1 MYARSVTVASVGRA
15 DNARP
20 CVPRRRFRASVT
32 RRESAE
38 RPRDDS
44 LRPSAESD
52 LDMVNRCAVCQ
63 DAASDGASI
72 DGTLR
77 DANGRRWPAGPA
89 RTLVSTDATTVA
101 KSARAD
107 GQLGEGAD
115 PNERVRLID
124 CAAQESRAGGLFG
137 STMLTGAQRPAG
149 RRHSPPVGWPAT
161 APTSTIVVGHNC
173 CWTRYWRGTAQNNL
187 ESPGRRFSAGEP
199 WPDKTP
205 RPKSDLSPQN
215 SHKIPRGSPAKTP
228 WIRRPWRSYRPRRNR
243 IRRVSQA
250 NTSRP
255 PNSTGVATRSR

>member
-52 LDMVNRCAVCQ
+52 LDMVNRCVVCH
-63 DAASDGASI
+63 AASDGASV

-89 RTLVSTDATTVA
+89 LTLVSTEATTVA
-101 KSARAD
+101 KLARAH
-107 GQLGEGAD
+107 GQLAEGAD

-124 CAAQESRAGGLFG
+124 GAAPESGAGGLFG

-149 RRHSPPVGWPAT
+149 RRHAPPVGWPAT
-161 APTSTIVVGHNC
+161 APTSTIVVG
-173 CWTRYWRGTAQNNL
+173 RDIGEAQGLRTANVQVN
-187 ESPGRRFSAGEP
+187 AI
-199 WPDKTP
+199 
-205 RPKSDLSPQN
+205 
-215 SHKIPRGSPAKTP
+215 H
-228 WIRRPWRSYRPRRNR
+228 
-243 IRRVSQA
+243 V
-250 NTSRP
+250 
-255 PNSTGVATRSR
+255 